1 MLEKVKIALRMKT
14 SAFDD
19 EINDLISA
27 AKSDLKIAGVKSDLE
42 TDPLIVRAIITY
54 CKINFGTP
62 SDFERLKM
70 SYDEQKAQL
79 QMADGY
85 TEWGDIDG

>member
-1 MLEKVKIALRMKT
+1 MKT

-27 AKSDLKIAGVKSDLE
+27 AKKDLKIAGVKCDLE

>member
-1 MLEKVKIALRMKT
+1 MKT
-14 SAFDD
+14 YAFDE
-19 EINDLISA
+19 EINDLIAA
-27 AKSDLKIAGVKSDLE
+27 AKRDLKIAGVNSDLE
-42 TDPLIVRAIITY
+42 EDPLIIRAIITY
-54 CKINFGTP
+54 CKINFGAP

-85 TEWGDIDG
+85 TEWGDVDG

>member
-1 MLEKVKIALRMKT
+1 MKT

>member
-1 MLEKVKIALRMKT
+1 MLEKVKLALRMKT
-14 SAFDD
+14 TAFDK
-19 EINDLISA
+19 EIEDLISA
-27 AKSDLKIAGVKSDLE
+27 AKMDLKIAGIKSDLE
-42 TDPLIVRAIITY
+42 NDPLIIRAIITY

-62 SDFERLKM
+62 SDFERLRV

>member
-1 MLEKVKIALRMKT
+1 MKT
-14 SAFDD
+14 TAFDK
-19 EINDLISA
+19 EIEDLISA
-27 AKSDLKIAGVKSDLE
+27 AKMDLKIAGIKSDLE
-42 TDPLIVRAIITY
+42 NDPLIIRAIITY

-62 SDFERLKM
+62 SDFERLRV